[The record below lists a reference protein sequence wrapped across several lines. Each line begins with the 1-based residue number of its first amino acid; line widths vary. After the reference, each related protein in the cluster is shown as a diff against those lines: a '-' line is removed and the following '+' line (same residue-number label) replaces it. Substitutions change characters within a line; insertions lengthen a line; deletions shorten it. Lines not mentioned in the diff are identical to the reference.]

1 MFSLYWE
8 RTEKNNQK
16 SPSRFRG
23 ILSKIDFSQ
32 RGKGIFEKAL
42 HRFEATHLTDLVM

>member
-1 MFSLYWE
+1 MFLLCWE

-16 SPSRFRG
+16 SPSRFRV

-42 HRFEATHLTDLVM
+42 YRFEAMHLTDLTM